1 MARWRVNAKH
11 YVMAEQY
18 GEPTEWV
25 REEVNRDTGRAF
37 RKTYKVPLFVD
48 PEDPLCCN
56 REGMCVLATAETA
69 KPGDIVF
76 LPPNIPTP
84 DMEPLDDEAE
94 ALTAEWRPKW
104 VNPIDGLPSTG
115 EEFGMQILRALE
127 AKISDVNRAPSSAP
141 VSLSGAPSSDIEELK
156 KLIAAQQ
163 AQINQLLQ
171 PKADDVLLDDAAPPP
186 KPLVRPQARRV

>member
-37 RKTYKVPLFVD
+37 RKNYKVPLLVD
-48 PEDPLCCN
+48 PEDPLCNN
-56 REGMCVLATAETA
+56 REGMCVLATKGSE

-76 LPPNIPTP
+76 LPPNTPTP

-94 ALTAEWRPKW
+94 AITAEWRPKW
-104 VNPIDGLPSTG
+104 VNPIDGLPLTAG
-115 EEFGMQILRALE
+115 EEVGQQILRALE
-127 AKISDVNRAPSSAP
+127 AKINEIGRSQAP
-141 VSLSGAPSSDIEELK
+141 VTLSGASGSEIEELK

-163 AQINQLLQ
+163 AQINQLIQ
-171 PKADDVLLDDAAPPP
+171 PKPDDVALEDIDIDAPKAPP
-186 KPLVRPQARRV
+186 VRYGRRV

>member
-56 REGMCVLATAETA
+56 REGMCVLATADSA
-69 KPGDIVF
+69 KPGDIMF
-76 LPPNIPTP
+76 LPPAIPTP
-84 DMEPLDDEAE
+84 DMEPLDDEAR
-94 ALTAEWRPKW
+94 AITKEWEPKW
-104 VNPIDGLPSTG
+104 INPIDGLPSTG
-115 EEFGMQILRALE
+115 EEFGMQIIRALE
-127 AKISDVNRAPSSAP
+127 AKISEIGRAP
-141 VSLSGAPSSDIEELK
+141 VTLSGAPSSDIEELK
-156 KLIAAQQ
+156 KLVAAQQ

-171 PKADDVLLDDAAPPP
+171 PKPDDEAPIAPPP
-186 KPLVRPQARRV
+186 RTARRV

>member
-56 REGMCVLATAETA
+56 REGMCVLATAKTA

-76 LPPNIPTP
+76 LPPAIPTP
-84 DMEPLDDEAE
+84 DMEPLDDEAR
-94 ALTAEWRPKW
+94 TITKEWEPKW
-104 VNPIDGLPSTG
+104 INPIDGLPSTG

-127 AKISDVNRAPSSAP
+127 AKINEIGRPQAP
-141 VSLSGAPSSDIEELK
+141 VTLSGAPSSDIEELK
-156 KLIAAQQ
+156 KLVAAQQ

-171 PKADDVLLDDAAPPP
+171 AKAEDVALEDIDPKAPAAP
-186 KPLVRPQARRV
+186 VRPARRV